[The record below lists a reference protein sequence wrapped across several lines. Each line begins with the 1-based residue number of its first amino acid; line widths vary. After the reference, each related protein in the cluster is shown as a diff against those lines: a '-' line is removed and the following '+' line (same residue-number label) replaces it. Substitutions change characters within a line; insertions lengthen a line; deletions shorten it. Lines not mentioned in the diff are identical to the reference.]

1 MTESQTDN
9 TVLIENII
17 RAVNSAVELTFRLES
32 KKIEFCADE
41 ISKSM
46 LAGGKVMWAG
56 NGSAS
61 QTQHFSAELLGRLDK
76 TRRPYASIA
85 LASDSSALTCIANDF
100 GFEHVFSRQVEG
112 LGNERLVDSF
122 KYQWKEQ
129 KYFKCHHKSSFNE
142 HKLSFSDKY
151 WMHLARDRWFEK

>member
-9 TVLIENII
+9 TLLIENII
-17 RAVNSAVELTFRLES
+17 RAVNSAVELTFSLES

-56 NGSAS
+56 NGGSAS

-85 LASDSSALTCIANDF
+85 LASDPSALTCIANDF
-100 GFEHVFSRQVEG
+100 GFEHVFQG
-112 LGNERLVDSF
+112 
-122 KYQWKEQ
+122 
-129 KYFKCHHKSSFNE
+129 
-142 HKLSFSDKY
+142 KL
-151 WMHLARDRWFEK
+151 RG